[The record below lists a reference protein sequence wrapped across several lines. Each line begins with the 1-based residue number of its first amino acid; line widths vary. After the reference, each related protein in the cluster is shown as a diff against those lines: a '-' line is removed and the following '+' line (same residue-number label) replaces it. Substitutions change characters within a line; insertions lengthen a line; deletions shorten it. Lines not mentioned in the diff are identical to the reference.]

1 MKQANGEERDIK
13 IWNIATDAII
23 NANLEKDGFKIKDGW
38 VNMPEALNYSAE
50 DLYEKLL
57 KEKEQEETQEKFEKN
72 QFSEGEEGFTD
83 DHTIWEKASEEKE
96 KNEKE
101 EQADKNQITHPE
113 KNSFDE
119 KSEFQKNR
127 AERQNKAKQKMSELR
142 NKINNQQ
149 GGETK
154 KYGDVGKAESIT
166 DWKYLLKRETYKTET
181 IWTQRKSIAENNFA
195 YRLEEYDIEDEAE
208 SEVLIDVSGSVSS
221 LLVKSFLRQLKP
233 LLENTKLKVGFFA
246 DNVTDKFK
254 EIKTNKDIDNIIIP
268 NVGVGTN
275 LDKAIRVFSKK
286 REVNKI
292 VFTDGK
298 IRNSNMPKNDL
309 KHLNII
315 WIVYDNNNFL
325 PCCGKVI
332 RVSTKTMMQN
342 FTKTSNNEDE
352 FTR

>member
-127 AERQNKAKQKMSELR
+127 AERQNKARQKMSELR

-154 KYGDVGKAESIT
+154 KYGDVGKAESIA